1 MSSLHLPDAV
11 ELPGG
16 VRIPL
21 AELAF
26 SFVRSP
32 GPGGQHVNKTSTRVE
47 LRFDLHGSPS
57 LPAALRDRA
66 QARLQS
72 RLNADGE
79 LVIASS
85 RYRSQMRNRV
95 DCINRFAVTMAAAIK
110 PPAPPRRKTRPG
122 RGAVTRRLDS
132 KKKHSQK
139 KSQRRRPGLD

>member
-21 AELAF
+21 AELDFA
-26 SFVRSP
+26 FVRSP

-47 LRFDLHGSPS
+47 LRFHLTGSPS
-57 LPAALRDRA
+57 LPEALRDRCRT
-66 QARLQS
+66 RLQS

-85 RYRSQMRNRV
+85 RHRSQTRNRV
-95 DCINRFAVTMAAAIK
+95 DCIARFAETMAAALR

-122 RGAVTRRLDS
+122 RAAVARRLDS
-132 KKKHSQK
+132 KKKNSQK
-139 KSQRRRPGLD
+139 KTRRRRPGLD

>member
-1 MSSLHLPDAV
+1 MPSLHLPDAV

-21 AELAF
+21 AELDFA
-26 SFVRSP
+26 FVRSP

-47 LRFDLHGSPS
+47 LRFDLTGSPS
-57 LPAALRDRA
+57 LPAALRERA
-66 QARLQS
+66 RARLQS

-85 RYRSQMRNRV
+85 RHRSQMRNRV
-95 DCINRFAVTMAAAIK
+95 DCIDRFTETMAAAIK
-110 PPAPPRRKTRPG
+110 PPAPPRRRTRPG
-122 RGAVTRRLDS
+122 RGAIARRLDS

-139 KSQRRRPGLD
+139 KTRRRRPGLD